1 MKETKKSSVEYG
13 NTKLK
18 QEVSLVILPI
28 DGWIKTIINKVHLL
42 YRLLT
47 FITWNLNPLSVER
60 NLDTVQDRN
69 YVTMMWGKCIT
80 NDLYKYICK
89 NNNFMLLNQLGVTYQ
104 KAKKIIKMFIKEN
117 PHGLKNLIN
126 NLINDSW
133 FINMFIAWFFQN
145 IFLSTKKSVL
155 QIHVNLC
162 TIIKNGLILKGQQ
175 HR

>member
-1 MKETKKSSVEYG
+1 
-13 NTKLK
+13 
-18 QEVSLVILPI
+18 
-28 DGWIKTIINKVHLL
+28 
-42 YRLLT
+42 
-47 FITWNLNPLSVER
+47 
-60 NLDTVQDRN
+60 
-69 YVTMMWGKCIT
+69 
-80 NDLYKYICK
+80 
-89 NNNFMLLNQLGVTYQ
+89 MLLNQLGVTYQ

-145 IFLSTKKSVL
+145 IFLSTKNSVL